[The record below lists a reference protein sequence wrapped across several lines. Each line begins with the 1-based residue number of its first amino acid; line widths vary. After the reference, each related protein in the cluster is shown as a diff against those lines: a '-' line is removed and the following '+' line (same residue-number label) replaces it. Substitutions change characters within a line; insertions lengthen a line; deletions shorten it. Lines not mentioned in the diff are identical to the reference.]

1 MIKFLFLVVKIL
13 IHLKLKVFLWNMK
26 ILLLPLLFQLL
37 TLSLVKS
44 LLPFI
49 NQKNLLSNLEKEKN
63 HNKTCQNEKNIE
75 YDLID
80 LKPDKNLKGHIIG
93 NEIRNKLNPIIKK
106 YCYFLLSKLD
116 GNNKKASTLKKDIKK
131 FYSKLVKTNYLLGF
145 HKDEDDS
152 DHAYATS
159 ISVIP
164 TLFVYSHMRSSFDKN
179 EIKQID
185 EMFKKLVKKNEYM
198 FSNKTGVSRYN
209 NHAYYNNN
217 LRLMVSIVTND
228 LEMYNESISFFYK
241 QMRENKTDTGLFKF
255 DSKRGECAL
264 HYNLHVLSPLMST
277 LWNLDLQNIDIQNTK
292 LNGSH
297 TIDEIVSIVIDA
309 VNDPRIVIKQNK
321 KLGYTEAARKTCSPD
336 TDTKNFGSDEIR
348 MPYES
353 TFWFAPYFSLT
364 NNIENKDKF
373 IDSMLSNKYSY
384 DGQADSSFVSYF
396 MDYIYLDQN
405 TNKPIEVFKSISFDD
420 LDF

>member
-1 MIKFLFLVVKIL
+1 MIYKFFKGAFLASFFFLFS
-13 IHLKLKVFLWNMK
+13 N
-26 ILLLPLLFQLL
+26 
-37 TLSLVKS
+37 TLSAKDYVIS
-44 LLPFI
+44 NPEIIFI
-49 NQKNLLSNLEKEKN
+49 NQKDLLSKLDTTKN
-63 HNKTCQNEKNIE
+63 HSKTCGNEKNAQYE
-75 YDLID
+75 LID
-80 LKPDKNLKGHIIG
+80 LKPNKSLKGHIIG
-93 NEIRNKLNPIIKK
+93 DEIRQKLNPIIKK
-106 YCYFLLSKLD
+106 YCNFLLFKLEGD
-116 GNNKKASTLKKDIKK
+116 NDKTNDLKGEIKN
-131 FYSKLVKTNYLLGF
+131 FYLKILNTNYLLGF
-145 HKDEDDS
+145 HKDDDDS

-164 TLFVYSHMRSSFDKN
+164 TLFVYSHMKDSFDEN
-179 EIKQID
+179 EVKQID

-198 FSNKTGVSRYN
+198 FSKKTGVSRYN
-209 NHAYYNNN
+209 NHAFYNNN
-217 LRLMVSIVTND
+217 LKLLVSIVTND
-228 LEMYNESISFFYK
+228 LEMYNESVSFFYK
-241 QMRENKTDTGLFKF
+241 QMKENKTETGLFKF

-277 LWNLDLQNIDIQNTK
+277 LWNLNLQDIDVINTK
-292 LNGSH
+292 INGSQ

-321 KLGYTEAARKTCSPD
+321 KLGYTEAARKTCSPN
-336 TDTKNFGSDEIR
+336 TEIQNFGNDEIR

-353 TFWFAPYFSLT
+353 TYWFAPYFSLT

-396 MDYIYLDQN
+396 IDYIYLDKN